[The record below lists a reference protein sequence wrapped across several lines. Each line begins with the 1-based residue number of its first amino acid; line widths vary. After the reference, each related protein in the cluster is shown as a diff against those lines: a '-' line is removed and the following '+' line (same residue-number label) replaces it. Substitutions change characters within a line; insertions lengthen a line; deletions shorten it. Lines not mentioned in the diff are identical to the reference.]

1 MSQVPPLL
9 TTKLSPPPVR
19 PGLVPRPSLIG
30 RLSQGLRRKLTLLS
44 APAGFGKTTLLA
56 AWLHHIK
63 NAELR
68 IEKNSTESA
77 HSHFSLLTSQFKF
90 AWVSLDEGDND
101 SARFWRYF
109 LAAIEELHDGIGQPA
124 LALLRSTQP
133 APIESVLTALI
144 NDLARLATRGA
155 LILDDYHS
163 IQAPEIH
170 RGVALLLDRLPS
182 HVHLVIASRA
192 TPPLPLAR
200 LRARDQLIEITA
212 DDLRFSPDET
222 TLFLQQTMGLDIS
235 GDRVV
240 ALGARTEGW
249 IAGLQLAALSLHNR
263 DDVDDF
269 IKTFAGGQR
278 YILDYLTEEVF
289 DRQPPHIQSFLL
301 QTSILDR
308 LSGPLCDAVLET
320 MNDER
325 GTMNESLV
333 SEHDSSF
340 IAHRSSLILEHL
352 ERANLFIV
360 PLDQERRWYRYHQ
373 LFAEFLRI
381 RLRATYAERIPEIH
395 RRAALWHERNGLIAE
410 AIDHALAAADHTW
423 AARLVEEHAERMLT
437 SGEGGMV
444 RGWLEALPAAA
455 LRVRPRLSVA
465 YAWAMLAASNF
476 AEAEPKLRDAEAAL
490 ATMTGAQSAERE
502 EVAVLIDA
510 ARATV
515 AINVGDY
522 ATAVELSRR
531 AIQRL
536 PETNLLLLGQTALN
550 LGDAYAAEELFDTA
564 AARQAFAKAIATGK
578 AGGYADVVVVALGS
592 LGQLH
597 GRMGQLRQAAAIY
610 QEALQYADQQG
621 RPVFGAGKAHVY
633 LSGVLLEW
641 EDRDAAATQ
650 VTKGIELCKQWGHL
664 EHVLDGYYYL
674 AQLQLAQDKLGA
686 ALETI
691 ERAEQLAASALR
703 TGSGADLSLRNKKIG
718 RAAERIAVTR
728 ARLWLAEGNLDAV
741 ARWAQERKIAVD
753 GDVSRHRD
761 GHAILARL
769 LMAQGKPGDALPVL
783 DQLLRS
789 YEAAGWMWGAISA
802 MTLQALAFQAR
813 GSLPAALDTLRRA
826 LALAAPEGYLHTF
839 VEKGQ
844 PMATLLREA
853 RAQSIAPRYTTKL
866 LAAFGELRI
875 ENEELR
881 IGAKPNAQLSILNS
895 QFETLSER
903 ELRVLR
909 LIVAGLSN
917 QEIASE
923 LVVSVNTV
931 KTHIKRIY
939 DKLGVH
945 SRVTAIERAR
955 QLQLL

>member
-1 MSQVPPLL
+1 MSLVPPLL
-9 TTKLSPPPVR
+9 TTKLSPPPAR
-19 PGLVPRPSLIG
+19 PGLVPRPHLIA

-44 APAGFGKTTLLA
+44 APAGFGKTMLLA
-56 AWLHHIK
+56 AWLQSLERRAQSVERVHDALALHSTFS
-63 NAELR
+63 ALR
-68 IEKNSTESA
+68 
-77 HSHFSLLTSQFKF
+77 LG
-90 AWVSLDEGDND
+90 WVSLDEGDND
-101 SARFWRYF
+101 PTRFWRYF
-109 LAAIEELHDGIGQPA
+109 LAAFEGLHDGISHVA
-124 LALLRSTQP
+124 LALLCSTQP
-133 APIESVLTALI
+133 APIEAVLTALI
-144 NDLARLATRGA
+144 NDLAHLSTECA
-155 LILDDYHS
+155 LILDDYHM
-163 IQAPEIH
+163 IEAPEIH

-182 HVHLVIASRA
+182 HVHLVVASRA
-192 TPPLPLAR
+192 TPPLPLAG
-200 LRARDQLIEITA
+200 LRARDQLVEITA
-212 DDLRFSPDET
+212 DDLRFSADET
-222 TLFLQQTMGLDIS
+222 TLFLQQTMRLDIS
-235 GDRVV
+235 DDRVA
-240 ALGARTEGW
+240 ALAARTEGW

-263 DDVDDF
+263 DDVDEF

-308 LSGPLCDAVLET
+308 LCGPLCDAVLGIE
-320 MNDER
+320 NAELR
-325 GTMNESLV
+325 IENGRRQPQFSQFSILNSQLV
-333 SEHDSSF
+333 
-340 IAHRSSLILEHL
+340 LEHL

-373 LFAEFLRI
+373 LFAEFLRSQ
-381 RLRATYAERIPEIH
+381 LRTTYAERRAELH
-395 RRAALWHERNGLIAE
+395 RQAALWHERNGLIAE
-410 AIDHALAAADHTW
+410 AINHALAAADHAC

-437 SGEGGMV
+437 SGEARAV
-444 RGWLEALPAAA
+444 RGWLQALPAA
-455 LRVRPRLSVA
+455 LVRVRPRLSVA
-465 YAWAMLAASNF
+465 YAWAMLVASRL
-476 AEAEPKLRDAEAAL
+476 AEVEPKLRDAEAAL
-490 ATMTGAQSAERE
+490 ATVTSAQSSERE
-502 EVAVLIDA
+502 ELAVLIDA

-515 AINVGDY
+515 AINVGDH
-522 ATAVELSRR
+522 AAAVELSRR
-531 AIQRL
+531 AIERL

-564 AARQAFAKAIATGK
+564 AAQQAFAQAIATGK

-610 QEALQYADQQG
+610 QEALHYASQQG
-621 RPVFGAGKAHVY
+621 RPVLNAGKAHVY

-641 EDRDAAATQ
+641 EDRGAAATH
-650 VTKGIELCKQWGHL
+650 VTQGIELCQQWGHL
-664 EHVLDGYYYL
+664 QHLLDGYYYL
-674 AQLQLAQDKLGA
+674 AQLQLAQDNFGA

-691 ERAEQLAASALR
+691 EYAEQLAASALR
-703 TGSGADLSLRNKKIG
+703 TTSGADRSLRNKKIG
-718 RAAERIAVTR
+718 WAAERIAVTR

-741 ARWAQERKIAVD
+741 ARWAQERTIAVD

-761 GHAILARL
+761 GYAILASL
-769 LMAQGKPGDALPVL
+769 LITQGKPGDALVVL
-783 DQLLRS
+783 EQLLRS
-789 YEAAGWMWGAISA
+789 YEAAGWMWGALST
-802 MTLQALAFQAR
+802 MTLQALAFQAH
-813 GSLPAALDTLRRA
+813 GSLPAALDTLGRA

-839 VEKGQ
+839 VEKAE

-853 RAQSIAPRYTTKL
+853 GARSIAPRYIMKL
-866 LAAFGELRI
+866 LAAFARTKGRGLRI
-875 ENEELR
+875 E
-881 IGAKPNAQLSILNS
+881 AAQARYSVLSPQSSALL
-895 QFETLSER
+895 EALSER

-909 LIVAGLSN
+909 LIAAGLSN

>member
-1 MSQVPPLL
+1 MSVVPPLL
-9 TTKLSPPPVR
+9 TTKLSPPPAR
-19 PGLVPRPSLIG
+19 PGLVPRPRLIG

-44 APAGFGKTTLLA
+44 APAGFGKTTLLV
-56 AWLHHIK
+56 AWLHQLQIADEAQP
-63 NAELR
+63 NLQ
-68 IEKNSTESA
+68 STIYNLQS
-77 HSHFSLLTSQFKF
+77 SRV
-90 AWVSLDEGDND
+90 AWVSLDDGDNEP
-101 SARFWRYF
+101 ARFWRYF
-109 LAAIEELHDGIGQPA
+109 LAAFEGLQDGIGQAA

-144 NDLARLATRGA
+144 NDLARLSTEGA
-155 LILDDYHS
+155 LILDDYHI
-163 IQAPEIH
+163 IQAPSIH
-170 RGVALLLDRLPS
+170 RGVALLLDRLPA
-182 HVHLVIASRA
+182 HLHLVLASRA

-212 DDLRFSPDET
+212 NDLRFSADET
-222 TLFLQQTMGLDIS
+222 TLFLQQTMGLAIS
-235 GDRVV
+235 ADRVA
-240 ALGARTEGW
+240 ALEMRTEGW

-269 IKTFAGGQR
+269 ITTFTGGQR

-308 LSGPLCDAVLET
+308 LSGPLCDAVLEREIR
-320 MNDER
+320 DWRLE
-325 GTMNESLV
+325 
-333 SEHDSSF
+333 
-340 IAHRSSLILEHL
+340 IAQSPISNFQSQAILEHL

-373 LFAEFLRI
+373 LFAEFLRS
-381 RLRATYAERIPEIH
+381 RLRTTYAERLPELH

-410 AIDHALAAADHTW
+410 AIDHALAAADHAW

-437 SGEGGMV
+437 SGEGSAV
-444 RGWLEALPAAA
+444 RGWLAALPAA
-455 LRVRPRLSVA
+455 LVRVRPRLSVA

-476 AEAEPKLRDAEAAL
+476 AEAEPYLRDAEAAL
-490 ATMTGAQSAERE
+490 ASSTSAQSAERE
-502 EVAVLIDA
+502 ELAVLIDA

-531 AIQRL
+531 ALERL

-550 LGDAYAAEELFDTA
+550 LGDAYATEELFDTA
-564 AARQAFAKAIATGK
+564 AAQQAFAKAIAAGK

-597 GRMGQLRQAAAIY
+597 GRMGQLRQAAATY
-610 QEALQYADQQG
+610 QEALHYAAQQG

-641 EDRDAAATQ
+641 EDQGAAATHLTQ
-650 VTKGIELCKQWGHL
+650 GIELCKQWGHL
-664 EHVLDGYYYL
+664 QHVLDGYHYL
-674 AQLQLAQDKLGA
+674 AQLQLAQGNLGA

-691 ERAEQLAASALR
+691 EYAQQLAASALR
-703 TGSGADLSLRNKKIG
+703 TASGADQSLRNKKIG
-718 RAAERIAVTR
+718 WAAERIAVTR

-741 ARWAQERKIAVD
+741 GRWVQERKLAVD
-753 GDVSRHRD
+753 GDMSRHRD

-769 LMAQGKPGDALPVL
+769 LIAQGKPGEALVVL
-783 DQLLRS
+783 EQLLRS
-789 YEAAGWMWGAISA
+789 YESAGWMWGAIST
-802 MTLQALAFQAR
+802 MTLQALAFQAQ

-839 VEKGQ
+839 VEKGE
-844 PMATLLREA
+844 PMAALLGEA
-853 RAQSIAPRYTTKL
+853 RAQSIAPPYITKL
-866 LAAFGELRI
+866 LAAFNELSI
-875 ENEELR
+875 EHAVSSMTPR
-881 IGAKPNAQLSILNS
+881 KASNAQ
-895 QFETLSER
+895 FEALSER

-909 LIVAGLSN
+909 LLAAGLSN

-945 SRVTAIERAR
+945 SRVTAIEQAR

>member
-1 MSQVPPLL
+1 
-9 TTKLSPPPVR
+9 
-19 PGLVPRPSLIG
+19 
-30 RLSQGLRRKLTLLS
+30 LRRKLTLLS

-56 AWLHHIK
+56 AWL
-63 NAELR
+63 AARSSELR
-68 IEKNSTESA
+68 VLSSELSETEQTQNHALERSEG
-77 HSHFSLLTSQFKF
+77 SKLKTQTFKV

-101 SARFWRYF
+101 PARFWRYF
-109 LAAIEELHDGIGQPA
+109 LAAIEGLHDGIGQAA

-133 APIESVLTALI
+133 APIESVLTTLI
-144 NDLARLATRGA
+144 NDLAHLSTEGA
-155 LILDDYHS
+155 LILDDYQ
-163 IQAPEIH
+163 IIEAPEIH
-170 RGVALLLDRLPS
+170 RGVALLLDRLPA
-182 HVHLVIASRA
+182 HVHLIIASRA

-212 DDLRFSPDET
+212 DDLRFSADET
-222 TLFLQQTMGLDIS
+222 TLFLQQTMQLQIS
-235 GDRVV
+235 DDRVA

-249 IAGLQLAALSLHNR
+249 IAGLQLAALSLQNR
-263 DDVDDF
+263 DDLGDF
-269 IKTFAGGQR
+269 IRTFAGGQR

-308 LSGPLCDAVLET
+308 LSGPLCHAVLERE
-320 MNDER
+320 MRDWRLE
-325 GTMNESLV
+325 
-333 SEHDSSF
+333 
-340 IAHRSSLILEHL
+340 IAQSPIAILQSQAILEHL

-360 PLDQERRWYRYHQ
+360 PLDEERRWYRYHQ
-373 LFAEFLRI
+373 LFAEFLRS
-381 RLRATYAERIPEIH
+381 RLRTTYAERVPEIH
-395 RRAALWHERNGLIAE
+395 RQAALWHEQNGLIAE
-410 AIDHALAAADHTW
+410 AIAHALAAADHAR
-423 AARLVEEHAERMLT
+423 AARLVEEHAERMLV
-437 SGEGGMV
+437 SGEGSVV
-444 RGWLEALPAAA
+444 RGWLEALPAA
-455 LRVRPRLSVA
+455 LVRMHPRLSVV

-476 AEAEPKLRDAEAAL
+476 AEVEPYLRDAEAAL
-490 ATMTGAQSAERE
+490 ATVIGAQPSERE
-502 EVAVLIDA
+502 EVTVLIDV

-531 AIQRL
+531 AIERL
-536 PETNLLLLGQTALN
+536 PETNLLLLSQTALN
-550 LGDAYAAEELFDTA
+550 LGDAYAAEALFDTA
-564 AARQAFAKAIATGK
+564 AARQAFAKAIASGK
-578 AGGYADVVVVALGS
+578 AGGYADIVVIALGS

-610 QEALQYADQQG
+610 EEALHYASQQG
-621 RPVFGAGKAHVY
+621 RPVLGAGKVHVY

-641 EDRDAAATQ
+641 ENRGAAATQ

-674 AQLQLAQDKLGA
+674 AQLLLAQDELGS

-703 TGSGADLSLRNKKIG
+703 SGSGADLSLRNKKIG
-718 RAAERIAVTR
+718 WAAERIAVTR

-741 ARWAQERKIAVD
+741 AGWAQERKVAVD

-769 LMAQGKPGDALPVL
+769 LIAQGKPGDALPML
-783 DQLLRS
+783 ERLLRS
-789 YEAAGWMWGAISA
+789 YEAAGWMWGAIST

-813 GSLPAALDTLRRA
+813 GDLPAALDTLRRA
-826 LALAAPEGYLHTF
+826 LVLAAPEGYLHTF
-839 VEKGQ
+839 VEKGK
-844 PMATLLREA
+844 PMATLLQEA
-853 RAQSIAPRYTTKL
+853 RTQSIAPGYVTRL
-866 LAAFGELRI
+866 LAAFQSPELRVMSY
-875 ENEELR
+875 EVAADQVKTQNHALERSEESKLLT
-881 IGAKPNAQLSILNS
+881 QH
-895 QFETLSER
+895 TLVEPLTDR

-909 LIVAGLSN
+909 LIAAGLSN

-923 LVVSVNTV
+923 LVVSVNTI